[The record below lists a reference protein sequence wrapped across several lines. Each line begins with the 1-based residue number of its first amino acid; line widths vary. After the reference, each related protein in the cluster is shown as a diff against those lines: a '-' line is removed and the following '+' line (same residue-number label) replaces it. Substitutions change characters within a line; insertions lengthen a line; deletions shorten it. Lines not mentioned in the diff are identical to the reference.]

1 MGLEAIF
8 DTSLLYQD
16 KHAIMKKRELVSRMK
31 NMLKDR
37 EDGYYGME
45 EIIDEIWSYILI
57 ERRDVA
63 KQAED
68 VMRDFYVGN
77 ISVAQALRRISNLK

>member
-1 MGLEAIF
+1 M
-8 DTSLLYQD
+8 TSR
-16 KHAIMKKRELVSRMK
+16 IK
-31 NMLKDR
+31 NMLKDK

-57 ERRDVA
+57 ERKAVA
-63 KQAED
+63 KEAED
-68 VMRDFYVGN
+68 IMRDFYVGN

>member
-1 MGLEAIF
+1 
-8 DTSLLYQD
+8 
-16 KHAIMKKRELVSRMK
+16 MKKRELISRMR
-31 NMLKDR
+31 NMLKDK

-57 ERRDVA
+57 ERKAVA
-63 KQAED
+63 KDAED
-68 VMRDFYVGN
+68 IMRDFYVGN

>member
-1 MGLEAIF
+1 
-8 DTSLLYQD
+8 
-16 KHAIMKKRELVSRMK
+16 MKKREMTSRIK
-31 NMLKDR
+31 NMLKDK

-57 ERRDVA
+57 ERKAVA
-63 KQAED
+63 KEAED
-68 VMRDFYVGN
+68 IMRDFYVGN